1 MVVNGYVSDLLSRG
15 GWPRW
20 PHFTLLDILY
30 TAKIFYY
37 CKYYIIVKLV
47 KALMILITVQVEK
60 TKLC

>member
-1 MVVNGYVSDLLSRG
+1 MVVNGYVNDLLSGG

-37 CKYYIIVKLV
+37 CKYYIIIVKFSQSTHDIDYRSGR
-47 KALMILITVQVEK
+47 KD
-60 TKLC
+60 